1 MDGSFPPGLLGD
13 PSQGLRTGRLA
24 GFSPQGF
31 PLIETAD
38 GAVAEARTLVALAPT
53 DAGADLAWA
62 WLGGPEGTPLVL
74 GLLRPP
80 APVVESDEEVTTIQ
94 AKRRVELR
102 CGPASLTLFAD
113 GRVEVRGTQILS
125 RADGA
130 HRLQGGSVH
139 LN

>member
-1 MDGSFPPGLLGD
+1 MDGSFPLDLAT
-13 PSQGLRTGRLA
+13 GLRPGRLA
-24 GFSPQGF
+24 GFSPQGL

-38 GAVAEARTLVALAPT
+38 GARAEARSLVPLAAADT
-53 DAGADLAWA
+53 GAELAWA
-62 WLGGPEGTPLVL
+62 WLGGPDGAPLVL

-80 APVVESDEEVTTIQ
+80 ARVVEADEEVTTIEG
-94 AKRRVELR
+94 KRRVELR

-130 HRLQGGSVH
+130 HRVQGGSVH